1 MHSSNERKCLD
12 GGIGRRARLKIVCPR
27 ACGFDSHSGYRER
40 LLRKPFL
47 FLQISSRRFI
57 SSAVINRRLSSQL
70 CCVIPQGHQL
80 RCHQSQI
87 VITTLLC
94 HRKAY
99 FNFVE
104 IFIVILQYT
113 NTKWEP
119 RNQIYST
126 KNKTKLL
133 HC

>member
-1 MHSSNERKCLD
+1 
-12 GGIGRRARLKIVCPR
+12 
-27 ACGFDSHSGYRER
+27 
-40 LLRKPFL
+40 
-47 FLQISSRRFI
+47 
-57 SSAVINRRLSSQL
+57 LSSQL

>member
-47 FLQISSRRFI
+47 FLQYSSRRVI

-119 RNQIYST
+119 RNQTYST
-126 KNKTKLL
+126 KNKTKPLR
-133 HC
+133 C

>member
-47 FLQISSRRFI
+47 FLQYSSRRFI

-87 VITTLLC
+87 VIKTLLC

-104 IFIVILQYT
+104 IFIVKLQYT